1 MLSQLFW
8 ILAFFGFF
16 FCTTMSFA
24 VSFQKMYHNFGV
36 IIICAEVTHND
47 ASTIGV
53 NFSYVADDVTSL
65 RGSAP

>member
-1 MLSQLFW
+1 
-8 ILAFFGFF
+8 
-16 FCTTMSFA
+16 MSFA